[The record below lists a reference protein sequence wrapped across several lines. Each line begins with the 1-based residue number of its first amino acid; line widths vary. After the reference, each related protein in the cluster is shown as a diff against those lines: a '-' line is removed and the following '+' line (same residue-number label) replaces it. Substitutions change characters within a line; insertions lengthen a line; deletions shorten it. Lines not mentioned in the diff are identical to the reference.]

1 MPKVV
6 INGFGRIG
14 RPVLK
19 NILANHKDLEI
30 VAINDLGGS
39 KPLAHLLKYD
49 SNYGIYEKDVKSDD
63 DGIIIDGKKIKLF
76 QQKDIMNLPWRDLEI
91 DIVIE
96 CTGAYKNSEDLN
108 KHLESGAKKVVV
120 SVPIQDA
127 KVPTY
132 LMGINIDKYEPSKD
146 HVISMASCTTNGLAP
161 LVRVIHEN
169 FKIKNG
175 VFTTVHSY
183 TNDQRILDLP
193 HKDLRRARAAA
204 LNIIPTTT
212 GAAIAIE
219 KAFPEL
225 KSLLNGTAIRVPTST
240 VSIVDFTAIVV
251 KNTTA
256 DEINSVMKEASQNEL
271 KGILD
276 VCDQPLVSS
285 DFKGNSN
292 SSILDS
298 ALTMANDNLVKV
310 TAWYD
315 NEWAYSMRLAEL
327 VNLIANK
334 L

>member
-127 KVPTY
+127 KVPKI
-132 LMGINIDKYEPSKD
+132 GRA
-146 HVISMASCTTNGLAP
+146 HV
-161 LVRVIHEN
+161 
-169 FKIKNG
+169 
-175 VFTTVHSY
+175 
-183 TNDQRILDLP
+183 
-193 HKDLRRARAAA
+193 
-204 LNIIPTTT
+204 
-212 GAAIAIE
+212 
-219 KAFPEL
+219 
-225 KSLLNGTAIRVPTST
+225 
-240 VSIVDFTAIVV
+240 
-251 KNTTA
+251 
-256 DEINSVMKEASQNEL
+256 
-271 KGILD
+271 
-276 VCDQPLVSS
+276 
-285 DFKGNSN
+285 
-292 SSILDS
+292 
-298 ALTMANDNLVKV
+298 
-310 TAWYD
+310 
-315 NEWAYSMRLAEL
+315 
-327 VNLIANK
+327 
-334 L
+334 